1 MTSTNVVPTMEDVKR
16 CVKTLTAVTLVPAS
30 QAIHWMI
37 HITIAQVR
45 HEVLIYKTLD
55 HADIDECGVSNGGCD
70 HICTNIPGSYN
81 CSCRSGFNVTSD
93 GKGCTGIILKCRT
106 FIIL

>member
-37 HITIAQVR
+37 HFTIVQVR
-45 HEVLIYKTLD
+45 HEVLICKTLD
-55 HADIDECGVSNGGCD
+55 YSDIDECGSYNGGCGQ
-70 HICTNIPGSYN
+70 ICTNTPGSHN
-81 CSCRSGFNVTSD
+81 CSCRSGFDIEAD
-93 GKGCTGIILKCRT
+93 GKACTGTVDAI
-106 FIIL
+106 

>member
-37 HITIAQVR
+37 HFTIVQVR
-45 HEVLIYKTLD
+45 HEVLICKTLD
-55 HADIDECGVSNGGCD
+55 HSDIDECDISNGGCD
-70 HICTNIPGSYN
+70 QNCTNTPGSHN
-81 CSCRSGFNVTSD
+81 CSCRSGFYLETD
-93 GKGCTGIILKCRT
+93 EKMCTGTVNTVWGI
-106 FIIL
+106 

>member
-37 HITIAQVR
+37 HFTIVQVR
-45 HEVLIYKTLD
+45 HEVSICKTLD
-55 HADIDECGVSNGGCD
+55 HADINECRSYNGGCD
-70 HICTNIPGSYN
+70 HICVNTPGSRY
-81 CSCRSGFNVTSD
+81 CSCEAGFTLHSNATTCI
-93 GKGCTGIILKCRT
+93 GNKRLK
-106 FIIL
+106 